1 MPRIHHLALWVADL
15 DAICAFYAGTFG
27 AEIGPL
33 YQNPA
38 KGFRSRFLSFGPGAA
53 IEVMASS
60 TLTLAPQAAGSQRMG
75 FTHIAISVGSDEAV
89 DTLAAR
95 LRTQGVSVIDGPRRT
110 GDGYYECVLLDPEGN
125 RVEVTA

>member
-75 FTHIAISVGSDEAV
+75 FTAAGGISPDLNSRAVIARSLRRSDLAGS
-89 DTLAAR
+89 
-95 LRTQGVSVIDGPRRT
+95 
-110 GDGYYECVLLDPEGN
+110 
-125 RVEVTA
+125 